1 MGIKELNF
9 RTEIARLNPVARRIV
24 TVALLGLLLASLA
37 CLVEDYTTS
46 YYGLALVPG
55 KLANDWIRFLLA
67 ATPSLLQVVFAFV
80 AISQRNRLAAGIT
93 LAAWT
98 FDFGT
103 DLAYKL
109 QGVPPGPGNIA
120 LVMVYSFFIV
130 SFFSEFMLM
139 FSLQH
144 LAFALG
150 PAWAGLRARWAQA
163 KAEAEKA
170 RSNGAGR
177 QQGLFDDMQDL
188 AFPPEAVEDGY
199 QFAAGRRR

>member
-1 MGIKELNF
+1 VGIKELNF

-163 KAEAEKA
+163 KVEAEKA